1 MFYKTNAENDIN
13 VIDMVRNVSKYIGT
27 KLAVYKNYT
36 KKINTNLH
44 IHLTFGN
51 IGTGKIYNDYCKV
64 KFYIT
69 DGVNSKVFQSMF
81 DLKEIPIAIMPNSP
95 NWRNTKA
102 IIEDIDVT
110 EYGSIRAFM
119 TIEDIDEIYENMY
132 LSNTSNFLNR
142 IDLETVNPSW
152 HGYGYE
158 IYNVVE

>member
-1 MFYKTNAENDIN
+1 M
-13 VIDMVRNVSKYIGT
+13 
-27 KLAVYKNYT
+27 
-36 KKINTNLH
+36 
-44 IHLTFGN
+44 
-51 IGTGKIYNDYCKV
+51 
-64 KFYIT
+64 
-69 DGVNSKVFQSMF
+69 
-81 DLKEIPIAIMPNSP
+81 
-95 NWRNTKA
+95 
-102 IIEDIDVT
+102 T